1 MKNNRNVL
9 VNYLKQMSSED
20 LEWLSFAFGCMETDA
35 EQRNNQI
42 AEHMLKDMDLEPF
55 FTNDCIDDP
64 AGLNPGCEEICILCE
79 NNDIEWPVLI
89 PVFVM
94 WLLHRELTDT
104 EDKMIQTVI
113 DAYLDDTYPELRA
126 DFEDLK
132 YEVTAD
138 CAEDIEMLHMV
149 RVILKMLCEPE
160 FLVEYFRD
168 KLEEETDRDTKKLYR
183 KAIRF
188 FRTNGDNQ

>member
-1 MKNNRNVL
+1 
-9 VNYLKQMSSED
+9 
-20 LEWLSFAFGCMETDA
+20 
-35 EQRNNQI
+35 
-42 AEHMLKDMDLEPF
+42 
-55 FTNDCIDDP
+55 
-64 AGLNPGCEEICILCE
+64 
-79 NNDIEWPVLI
+79 
-89 PVFVM
+89 
-94 WLLHRELTDT
+94 
-104 EDKMIQTVI
+104 MIQTLI

-160 FLVEYFRD
+160 FLVEYFED
-168 KLEEETDRDTKKLYR
+168 KLAEETDPDTKKLYR

-188 FRTNGDNQ
+188 FQSNGTNQ